1 MDVLAISRGDG
12 QSHAQTP
19 VTSIPMIPPATARS
33 TNIETLLQQPR
44 APQDCSV
51 AKHPPFAVTGAWHPA
66 AHEPAMTPAAPKPQ
80 QHSAAKT
87 SGTRS
92 GPNAI
97 PTSVLIVMGLT
108 PHAMP
113 RSGEQKGDG
122 SVWVAFNTTASSR
135 SCGITATRELD
146 ASAKDAN
153 TKDGTRMR
161 TALQRCCL
169 PPDPVGPYYYYP

>member
-1 MDVLAISRGDG
+1 
-12 QSHAQTP
+12 
-19 VTSIPMIPPATARS
+19 
-33 TNIETLLQQPR
+33 
-44 APQDCSV
+44 
-51 AKHPPFAVTGAWHPA
+51 
-66 AHEPAMTPAAPKPQ
+66 MTPAAPKPQ

-87 SGTRS
+87 NGTRS

-135 SCGITATRELD
+135 SCGITATCELD

-153 TKDGTRMR
+153 TKDGTKMR

-169 PPDPVGPYYYYP
+169 PPDPVGTSLSNRV